1 MTRYVLD
8 THAVIFALAAPKKLG
23 SEARRVLRRIERG
36 QDEGLIPAAVGA
48 EIAMLRELGRT
59 ELGVPELKVVLDES
73 PGLRFQSLD
82 LAQVEIFATLQGL
95 RDPFDR
101 LIVSASLATGA
112 RLVTKDSRIRESG
125 LVHVVW

>member
-1 MTRYVLD
+1 MRYVLD

-23 SEARRVLRRIERG
+23 AEARRVLHRIERG
-36 QDEGLIPAAVGA
+36 QDEGWIPAAVGA

-59 ELGVPELKVVLDES
+59 ELGVPELKVALDES

-82 LAQVEIFATLQGL
+82 LAQVEVFATLQGL

-101 LIVSASLATGA
+101 LIVSASLAIGA
-112 RLVTKDSRIRESG
+112 RLVTKDSRISESG

>member
-1 MTRYVLD
+1 MRYVLD
-8 THAVIFALAAPKKLG
+8 THAVIFALVAPKKLG
-23 SEARRVLRRIERG
+23 TEARRVLRRIERG

-59 ELGVPELKVVLDES
+59 EIGVPELKVALDES

-101 LIVSASLATGA
+101 LIVSASLAIGA